1 MNRSLLLIVC
11 DFLLISLLAL
21 ARFETPEEEGLEQEV
36 MPEDPL
42 QAQEDIID
50 ALKLSLELEQESN
63 LNMAAS
69 LQKTQEQLDEAAN
82 NLQARESDLD
92 QTRRERELLQR
103 NNRDLQT
110 DLEDRIAVLEKRGKQ
125 VSDLSVRIE
134 KKEKEAEEQVRQ
146 MEALQSELKEGQAAM
161 ATAEARRKELEEANR
176 EAELQAYALNTQLQ
190 LAETETRL
198 VRQNLELARSEVG
211 IIRNENQR
219 LQEHASQLATR
230 VAQGVSAQTER
241 LAAIEEEVR
250 QSQPRSPN
258 SIFADFMGSGMTI
271 EVSYEG
277 SSRDGDER
285 LVTVRPVIVR
295 DGEGLKALFAWS
307 DLQLTENDLRNRG
320 LNFRGAI
327 RLGTRSHPLG
337 KMDFLSLDTRVIA
350 VQLEKAWEPLIETRP
365 FQIALEPL
373 KFPRAVLVDREKGH
387 YGEAPFKL
395 DIEARDYFR
404 VDSRLMNRLMG
415 EFSPRNSN
423 IMFSQAG
430 DLIGVMVN
438 RKYAAHVD
446 NFLPG
451 VSVTAGR
458 GETTLK
464 ELQQAYVR
472 MINQVRRLP
481 EDLR

>member
-1 MNRSLLLIVC
+1 MSRSLLLIVC

-69 LQKTQEQLDEAAN
+69 LQETQEQLNEAAD
-82 NLQARESDLD
+82 NLQERESELERA
-92 QTRRERELLQR
+92 RREGENLQR
-103 NNRDLQT
+103 DNRDLQT
-110 DLEDRIAVLEKRGKQ
+110 DLEDRIAILERREKQ

-134 KKEKEAEEQVRQ
+134 RQEKEAKERVRQ
-146 MEALQSELKEGQAAM
+146 MESLQSELKEGQAAM
-161 ATAEARRKELEEANR
+161 AEAEARQKELEEAHR
-176 EAELQAYALNTQLQ
+176 EAELQANALNTQLQ

-198 VRQNLELARSEVG
+198 VRQNLELARSEVS

-250 QSQPRSPN
+250 QAQPRSPN
-258 SIFADFMGSGMTI
+258 SIFADFMGSGVSI
-271 EVSYEG
+271 EVRYRG
-277 SSRDGDER
+277 SFRDGDER

-295 DGEGLKALFAWS
+295 DGEDLKALFSWS
-307 DLQLTENDLRNRG
+307 DLQLSENDLRNRD
-320 LNFRGAI
+320 LNFHGVI
-327 RLGTRSHPLG
+327 RLGAKTHPLG
-337 KMDFLSLDTRVIA
+337 KMDFLSLDTRIIV
-350 VQLEKAWEPLIETRP
+350 VPLEKAWESSIETNP
-365 FQIALEPL
+365 FRIALEPL

-415 EFSPRNSN
+415 EFSPSNSN

-430 DLIGVMVN
+430 DLLGVMVN

-451 VSVTAGR
+451 VSVTSGR
-458 GETTLK
+458 GETTLI
-464 ELQQAYVR
+464 ELQQAYTR

>member
-63 LNMAAS
+63 QNMAAS
-69 LQKTQEQLDEAAN
+69 LQKAQEQLDETAN
-82 NLQARESDLD
+82 SLQARESALE
-92 QTRRERELLQR
+92 QARREGEILQR
-103 NNRDLQT
+103 DNRDLQT
-110 DLEDRIAVLEKRGKQ
+110 DLEDRIAVLERKEKQ
-125 VSDLSVRIE
+125 VGDLSVRLE
-134 KKEKEAEEQVRQ
+134 KQEKEAEEQVRQ

-161 ATAEARRKELEEANR
+161 AAAEARQKELEKANR
-176 EAELQAYALNTQLQ
+176 EAELQAHALDTQLQ

-198 VRQNLELARSEVG
+198 VRQNLELARSEVS

-258 SIFADFMGSGMTI
+258 AIFADFMGSGMTI
-271 EVSYEG
+271 EVRYQE

-285 LVTVRPVIVR
+285 LVTVQPVIVR
-295 DGEGLKALFAWS
+295 DGEGLKALFTWS
-307 DLQLTENDLRNRG
+307 DLRLSESDLRNRE
-320 LNFRGAI
+320 LDFRGAI
-327 RLGTRSHPLG
+327 RLGNESHPLG
-337 KMDFLSLDTRVIA
+337 KMDFLSLDTRVIV

-395 DIEARDYFR
+395 DFEARDYFR

-415 EFSPRNSN
+415 EYSPRKSN
-423 IMFSQAG
+423 VMFSQAG
-430 DLIGVMVN
+430 DLLGVMVN
-438 RKYAAHVD
+438 RKYAAQVD

-451 VSVTAGR
+451 VSVTSGR
-458 GETTLK
+458 GEATLQD
-464 ELQQAYVR
+464 LQQAYTR